1 MKLLILITL
10 LFSLSSC
17 TPDKEETNQTE
28 TKAPVTETSNEESNS
43 MGAIAQENDMCICT
57 KDYRP
62 VCGEDGITYPNS
74 CQAGCA
80 KTKVAKEEP
89 CK

>member
-28 TKAPVTETSNEESNS
+28 TKAPVTETSNEELK
-43 MGAIAQENDMCICT
+43 IAKSTIIR
-57 KDYRP
+57 KP
-62 VCGEDGITYPNS
+62 KP
-74 CQAGCA
+74 
-80 KTKVAKEEP
+80 KL
-89 CK
+89 